1 MRERSSSESSWMERG
16 EGADTPDSLHR
27 LTPSQVPKNVHCNQM
42 SVSSQNVMG
51 TLRPDAHSEAL
62 PEQDRIRL
70 PPPSS
75 LSKLFP
81 LPSINGEFGSE
92 DNTLWVISPNISR
105 PLI

>member
-1 MRERSSSESSWMERG
+1 MERG

-27 LTPSQVPKNVHCNQM
+27 LTPIQVPKNIHCNQT
-42 SVSSQNVMG
+42 SVSSQNAMG
-51 TLRPDAHSEAL
+51 TLKQDSRSEAL

-81 LPSINGEFGSE
+81 LPSINGDLGSE
-92 DNTLWVISPNISR
+92 DNTL
-105 PLI
+105 